1 MYSQTV
7 IAPGIYQLRFYDA
20 QRSIGFNQYLIA
32 AEQPA
37 LVSTGAVG
45 QFEALWAA
53 LGALLDPRTLRWL
66 VVPHFEA
73 DEAGAVAAFLARCP
87 GARPV
92 CAAVAARQL
101 AGFGLCHDP
110 HVVADGDTLA
120 LGSHRL
126 RFLLVPWEMHLWPGL
141 VAFEETYG
149 VLFSSDLFGQRLDP
163 TGTPPDDLV
172 PAMAPLTQGAVPAR
186 ELRAAVYDRLAALP
200 VRVVAPGHGFAFPV
214 TGDLAPLAARVE
226 AVGAHA

>member
-1 MYSQTV
+1 MYTREQ

-20 QRSIGFNQYLIA
+20 QRGIGFNQYLIA

-53 LGALLDPRTLRWL
+53 LGALLDPCTLRWL

-87 GARPV
+87 AARPV

-101 AGFGLCHDP
+101 TGFGLCRDP
-110 HVVADGDTLA
+110 HVVVDGDTLD

-141 VAFEETYG
+141 VAFEEAQG

-163 TGTPPDDLV
+163 TGVPPDDLV
-172 PAMAPLTQGAVPAR
+172 PAMAPMTRGAVPVHAWR
-186 ELRAAVYDRLAALP
+186 DALYARLAALP
-200 VRVVAPGHGFAFPV
+200 VRVVAPGHGFAFPLAD
-214 TGDLAPLAARVE
+214 DLAAVAARLE
-226 AVGAHA
+226 AVPASA